1 MKKII
6 TLSILSFLLLVLSI
20 TPMFKMIREY
30 WMETKI
36 TSRYEI
42 HHAYQRDGFEN
53 IIDVQELDL

>member
-20 TPMFKMIREY
+20 HPMFKMIREY

-36 TSRYEI
+36 TARYEI
-42 HHAYQRDGFEN
+42 HHA
-53 IIDVQELDL
+53 